1 MLSSAALKGVDQVVK
16 NSIMRTEGPQGLE
29 GFGAD
34 LDELVR
40 MWRRRGTLDS
50 DIKLELARKISQLQ

>member
-16 NSIMRTEGPQGLE
+16 NSILRTEGPQGLE

-34 LDELVR
+34 LGELVR
-40 MWRRRGTLDS
+40 LWRRRGTLDS
-50 DIKLELARKISQLQ
+50 EIRLELQRELDRLR